1 MAADAAS
8 ETSKFPAAD
17 VEKELHPGHNE
28 KLEVDGVSSGIVTSR
43 DLMEEEKATKKKKE
57 MGRRDPMQTL
67 KTTIIVS
74 AAIVAVAGAVFAIT
88 RKLRE
93 K

>member
-17 VEKELHPGHNE
+17 VDKELHPGHNE

-43 DLMEEEKATKKKKE
+43 DLMVIL
-57 MGRRDPMQTL
+57 DLDSTL
-67 KTTIIVS
+67 YKYM
-74 AAIVAVAGAVFAIT
+74 
-88 RKLRE
+88 
-93 K
+93 

>member
-43 DLMEEEKATKKKKE
+43 DLMKKE